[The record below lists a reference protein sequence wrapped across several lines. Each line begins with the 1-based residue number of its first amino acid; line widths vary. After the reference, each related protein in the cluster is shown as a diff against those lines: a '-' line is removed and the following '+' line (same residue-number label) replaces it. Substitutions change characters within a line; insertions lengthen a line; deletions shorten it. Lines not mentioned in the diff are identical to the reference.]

1 MPSSLG
7 AAVPGIDLR
16 RLERVLV
23 VLIALHS
30 LVVGVFLLFAT
41 EWGARFGGFGAVQP
55 LFFPRQAG
63 AFHFVVAAAY
73 LIEYFRYRGV
83 SILLTTKSIA
93 VVFLMLTTLL
103 DDAPWV
109 VPLSALGDGL
119 MGLAVLL
126 LRRAIAREAPASPAG
141 VAP

>member
-1 MPSSLG
+1 MPSGIG

-16 RLERVLV
+16 RWERVLV

-41 EWGARFGGFGAVQP
+41 EWGARFGGFGSVQP

-73 LIEYFRYRGV
+73 LIECFRYRGV

-93 VVFLMLTTLL
+93 VVFLVLITLV
-103 DDAPWV
+103 DDVPWV
-109 VPLSALGDGL
+109 VPISALGDAL
-119 MGLAVLL
+119 MGLAVFL
-126 LRRAIAREAPASPAG
+126 LRRAITREARATPAG
-141 VAP
+141 RAS